1 MAKTKAAVKPAVK
14 AAKAE
19 AENLSKKKQGSK
31 KKVPEPESSSEESS
45 SDEEV
50 AAVVES
56 SSSEESSDE
65 EPAVPAKKAAA
76 SKKAPAKDES
86 EEESEEEKP
95 AAAKA
100 EESSEE
106 ESDDEEES
114 SEEEK
119 QKAADGSAVDA
130 SAANG
135 SKTIFIKNLPWAAD
149 EDALREFFA
158 EAGPIAEV
166 RIAYDRETGRARGFA
181 HLSFETVEGAA
192 KAITLSGQELA
203 GREVYIESTTEREQR
218 TPGQDRFAASE
229 GQTLF
234 VKGFD
239 SSLGE
244 DDVRAALTEAFG
256 AYGEVTNVRLPTDRE
271 TGSMRGIGFVEF
283 STSEAKNAAIE
294 LDGAEP
300 RMSIDAG
307 ASGTGQNKKM
317 TFDD

>member
-76 SKKAPAKDES
+76 SKKAPAK
-86 EEESEEEKP
+86 
-95 AAAKA
+95 
-100 EESSEE
+100 
-106 ESDDEEES
+106 
-114 SEEEK
+114 
-119 QKAADGSAVDA
+119 KAADGSAVDA